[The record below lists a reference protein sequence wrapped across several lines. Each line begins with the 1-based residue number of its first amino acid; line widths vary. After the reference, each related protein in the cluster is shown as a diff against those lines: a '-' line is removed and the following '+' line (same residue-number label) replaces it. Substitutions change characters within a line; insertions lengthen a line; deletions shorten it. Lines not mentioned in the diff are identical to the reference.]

1 MSEVIE
7 LKQWAGKT
15 VTPKDDACM
24 YDSMLGDSG
33 YITGCELTNLGSGQI
48 RIGTGRGV
56 IKGRQFVIL
65 EHTITVP
72 LSQSGTLPG
81 RLYIHMDLAA
91 ADPIS
96 IISETAANMA
106 PLIQD
111 EDCNINNGVYEIEL
125 GTYNASALTIS
136 DLVKTINLVNG
147 YKELKEEMETSLG
160 GCVFYPDS
168 DGVYVTYTPPG
179 GADPVT
185 KKLGSGLIKTGIVTN
200 IPISTYNYNVECGFK
215 PVFVNVMVKL
225 NGTFRSINT
234 YDERVDT
241 TVHKLGNDTENT
253 VGLPIYN
260 VAIYNT
266 GFKLN
271 QGYGYSGWTFHY
283 VALGEFP
290 D

>member
-7 LKQWAGKT
+7 LKQWTGKT

-33 YITGCELTNLGSGQI
+33 YITGCDLTYLGSGQI

-81 RLYIHMDLAA
+81 RVYIHMDLSAT
-91 ADPIS
+91 DPIS
-96 IISETAANMA
+96 IISETAANMS

-111 EDCNINNGVYEIEL
+111 EDCNITNGVYEIEL
-125 GTYNASALTIS
+125 GTYNASALSIS
-136 DLVKTINLVNG
+136 DLVKTISLVNG
-147 YKELKEEMETSLG
+147 YKELKEELEASLG
-160 GCVFYPDS
+160 GCMFYPDS

-185 KKLGSGLIKTGIVTN
+185 KKLGSTFPIITFQSNITQDSHMGGFVQVANNFDEANDYYVT
-200 IPISTYNYNVECGFK
+200 
-215 PVFVNVMVKL
+215 
-225 NGTFRSINT
+225 
-234 YDERVDT
+234 
-241 TVHKLGNDTENT
+241 LGNNGGT
-253 VGLPIYN
+253 VYHYDDSGSVVTVSLSAN
-260 VAIYNT
+260 RRTLVT
-266 GFKLN
+266 KL
-271 QGYGYSGWTFHY
+271 QKIVVQHSPLTTWTNNLTIQR
-283 VALGEFP
+283 VE
-290 D
+290 